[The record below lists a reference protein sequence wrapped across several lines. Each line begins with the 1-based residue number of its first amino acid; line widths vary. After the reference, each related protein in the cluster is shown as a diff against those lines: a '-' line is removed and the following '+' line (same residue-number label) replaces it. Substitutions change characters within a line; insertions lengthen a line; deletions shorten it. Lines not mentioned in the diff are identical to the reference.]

1 MGNMANC
8 SFRTKSIR
16 PGGIY
21 WQEGISN
28 SFVTF
33 RHQPTPAVVSHFRC
47 VRELRGG
54 TNDRV

>member
-33 RHQPTPAVVSHFRC
+33 RHQPTPAVISPFSPRPSTARRHSV
-47 VRELRGG
+47 
-54 TNDRV
+54 